1 MTRLDYIWIA
11 ALTVAMELVTCF
23 FRFGMKLRS
32 THDTAWLA
40 RFTLGIR
47 IHHGYIGVLM
57 VVVALMLAH
66 GVFRTWLVHGGA
78 KPPGAG
84 SLFRLWKRPRSSS
97 GLGDYNTVIGLYK
110 PLL

>member
-1 MTRLDYIWIA
+1 MTRVDYIWIA

-66 GVFRTWLVHGGA
+66 GVFRTWLVRVGA
-78 KPPGAG
+78 ALVLSDLVHHFLVLWPIVG
-84 SLFRLWKRPRSSS
+84 SPEFDLVYPEREP
-97 GLGDYNTVIGLYK
+97 
-110 PLL
+110 